1 MEVRKGTP
9 LYPENLK
16 ILKGKNIMA
25 IYHFSVKNI
34 SRSDGRSVVA
44 CAAYRSGEKLIDE
57 RQGKEQDYTR
67 KSGVEFK
74 KIYAPIHTDQ
84 QLLER
89 NQLWN
94 AVEKIETRKNS
105 QLAREFEIAFPCE
118 LKQDQ
123 REQLLNDLCEKIV
136 KRHNV
141 IVDAAIH
148 APHTAIG
155 SDERN
160 YHAHILLTTRS
171 INDHGQLEKKTREFN
186 DHGKEQIEY
195 WREEFANLCNYHLKL
210 AGSVERVD
218 HRSYKARG
226 SELEPTQHEG
236 PKATQ
241 LKRQGIATEITIKNE
256 NIRLR
261 NIDRLIEMQL
271 DQQICA
277 SENFVDQIKQEISI
291 KKSLEKQYIDLIE
304 KRINEDHLQEISEI
318 SNFLNEK
325 DNEIEQLEKEIPLF
339 FRKKWTRNINNLIAQ
354 YNEKL
359 EVKKSILN
367 LSISE
372 KNERYSNEL
381 TEENKLL
388 NLARNYSGIESQ
400 INNFIFDQSVI
411 DQHIKS
417 LHDEAG
423 TIGARKSLRYLRE
436 QENLVFIEDNYGN
449 PYLSPYDNTPEQIR
463 RYNARKKIDDARNR
477 MEYSERAE
485 RARLYEEIKHSDA
498 TRELERSLRESLQER
513 RNIAERKEISKELP
527 IQQQEDVQFFK
538 KEAVQPKS
546 SYENPEKDKNISEN
560 RRDDDYTPF

>member
-1 MEVRKGTP
+1 
-9 LYPENLK
+9 
-16 ILKGKNIMA
+16 MA

-74 KIYAPIHTDQ
+74 KIYAPLHADPK
-84 QLLER
+84 LLER

-94 AVEKIETRKNS
+94 TVEKVETRKNS

-118 LKQDQ
+118 FNKQQ
-123 REQLLNDLCEKIV
+123 REDMLNDLCQKIIQ
-136 KRHNV
+136 RHNV

-148 APHTAIG
+148 APHSASG

-171 INDHGQLEKKTREFN
+171 INEHGQLGNKTREFN
-186 DHGKEQIEY
+186 DHGKQQVEY
-195 WREEFANLCNYHLKL
+195 WREEFANLSNIYLEKL
-210 AGSVERVD
+210 GSAERVD

-277 SENFVDQIKQEISI
+277 SENFVDQIKEEVSI
-291 KKSLEKQYIDLIE
+291 KKRLENQYIDLIE
-304 KRINEDHLQEISEI
+304 KRINEKHLQEVSEI
-318 SNFLNEK
+318 NDFLNEK
-325 DNEIEQLEKEIPLF
+325 NTEIERLEKESPLF
-339 FRKKWTRNINNLIAQ
+339 FRKKWARNINTLIAQ
-354 YNEKL
+354 YNEKI
-359 EVKKSILN
+359 EVKKSISN
-367 LSISE
+367 LSLSE
-372 KNERYSNEL
+372 KNDRYSTEL

-388 NLARNYSGIESQ
+388 NLARNYSGIENQ

-417 LHDEAG
+417 LDDEAG
-423 TIGARKSLRYLRE
+423 TIGARKSVRYLRE

-477 MEYSERAE
+477 IEYSERAE
-485 RARLYEEIKHSDA
+485 RARLYEEIKHSDS

-527 IQQQEDVQFFK
+527 IQQQEDVRFFK
-538 KEAVQPKS
+538 KETVQPKLTS
-546 SYENPEKDKNISEN
+546 SNPEKDKNTSEN